1 MAEKVS
7 LEILKRSLIKRNED
21 GESWAG
27 MGREYEVNPAVL
39 WRIANENY
47 NPKKAELRAKLGLH
61 ELVTM
66 EIHRNSDGFKLE
78 QTV

>member
-1 MAEKVS
+1 MENNTS
-7 LEILKRSLIKRNED
+7 LNDLRKSLIKRNEG

-27 MGREYEVNPAVL
+27 MGREYEVNPAIL
-39 WRIANENY
+39 WRIAKENY
-47 NPKKAELRAKLGLH
+47 NPKKAELRAKLGLR

-66 EIHRNSDGFKLE
+66 EIHHNDDGFKLE

>member
-7 LEILKRSLIKRNED
+7 LEILKESLQKRNTE

-27 MGREYEVNPAVL
+27 MGREYDVNPAVL

-47 NPKKAELRAKLGLH
+47 NPKKAELRAKLGLP
-61 ELVTM
+61 ELITL
-66 EIHRNSDGFKLE
+66 EIHHNDDGYKME